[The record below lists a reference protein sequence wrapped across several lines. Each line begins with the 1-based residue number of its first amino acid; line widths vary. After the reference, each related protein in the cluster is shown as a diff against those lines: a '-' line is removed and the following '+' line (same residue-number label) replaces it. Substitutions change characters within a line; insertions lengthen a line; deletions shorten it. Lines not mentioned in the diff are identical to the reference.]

1 MSATNPQTIQN
12 EEAAGEKRRP
22 WYESK
27 LVKRFRRSPL
37 AVLGV
42 IILVAYIM
50 IAIFAPQLTHD
61 RLGRSCMRD
70 LGVTP
75 TTTEQI
81 LNPTT
86 AVFWRVTVI
95 PPGSCFR
102 IPRAS
107 FSPIPEPPSAE
118 YPFGITGGG
127 YDILYGLIWGA
138 RMAFYI
144 GILVTGISL
153 VLGTVIGGLAGY
165 FGGWFDNLLMRF
177 TDTVLAFPNL
187 ILAMVFATIFGASL
201 TNVMVALA
209 IVGWPTYARIM
220 RGEILRVKEQDFV
233 DGARALGANGLRIFF
248 KHILPNSL
256 ASIIIVASLDIGAV
270 VLTAAALSFL
280 GLGAEVGFADWGQMV
295 NFARQYI
302 KGPPGQ
308 PFAYWYVSFYPG
320 MAIVIFVLGWNLLG
334 DAFRDVF
341 DPRSHV

>member
-1 MSATNPQTIQN
+1 MDATNQPAQQP
-12 EEAAGEKRRP
+12 EETVRETRP
-22 WYESK
+22 WYQSK
-27 LVKRFRRSPL
+27 LMKRLRRSPL

-42 IILVAYIM
+42 LILFLYIL
-50 IAIFAPQLTHD
+50 IAVFSPQLTHD
-61 RLGRSCMRD
+61 RLGRGCMRD
-70 LGVTP
+70 LGLTP
-75 TTTEQI
+75 TTTERL
-81 LNPTT
+81 LNPTDP
-86 AVFWRVTVI
+86 VFWRTIVV

-107 FSPIPEPPSAE
+107 FSPIPQPPNAE
-118 YPFGITGGG
+118 YPLGITGGG

-153 VLGTVIGGLAGY
+153 GLGIVIGGLAGY

-187 ILAMVFATIFGASL
+187 ILAMVFATIFGAGL

-209 IVGWPTYARIM
+209 LVGWPAYARIM
-220 RGEILRVKEQDFV
+220 RGEILRVREQEFV

-256 ASIIIVASLDIGAV
+256 AAIIIVASLDIGAV

-302 KGPPGQ
+302 KGPPGD
-308 PFAYWYVSFYPG
+308 PFGYWYVSLWPG
-320 MAIVIFVLGWNLLG
+320 LAIVVFVLGWNLLG

-341 DPRSHV
+341 DPRA